1 MNKQKKEAIMGQ
13 INKVLA
19 RQGMD
24 LMQLYMIMGD
34 KGYSDPKV
42 KDFFG
47 ETGLTISQAEFNE
60 IYGEIGNVINDRKSV
75 MEKTNERRDK
85 EDAPKSFDELTRDKG
100 KFVTNDNDLLSK
112 IRQGDP
118 IENYSSSSDGAS
130 YTVAATADEPPA
142 EQVQLPS
149 KGRFYEGIVK
159 EKEGKVLVRPITL
172 KEEKVFTTERLLKT
186 GQAFDIVF
194 RNCIKTPGIDTTK
207 ILSSDRVFLLF
218 YLRAISYGPNYD
230 LRTKCTSCGFDNET
244 TININD
250 LNIKYP
256 PKELEEPFSVTLPSS
271 KKVIVFKMSRGS
283 EEARMIKYMNMPK
296 NANEVNNMFVDR
308 IMNLIIDIEGVPK
321 EKWETFLNNLIGMD
335 VSHIRKT
342 LELVDFG
349 YETNEAISCSKCGT
363 SLKLALTINENFF
376 RTK

>member
-159 EKEGKVLVRPITL
+159 
-172 KEEKVFTTERLLKT
+172 
-186 GQAFDIVF
+186 
-194 RNCIKTPGIDTTK
+194 
-207 ILSSDRVFLLF
+207 
-218 YLRAISYGPNYD
+218 
-230 LRTKCTSCGFDNET
+230 
-244 TININD
+244 
-250 LNIKYP
+250 
-256 PKELEEPFSVTLPSS
+256 
-271 KKVIVFKMSRGS
+271 
-283 EEARMIKYMNMPK
+283 
-296 NANEVNNMFVDR
+296 
-308 IMNLIIDIEGVPK
+308 
-321 EKWETFLNNLIGMD
+321 
-335 VSHIRKT
+335 
-342 LELVDFG
+342 
-349 YETNEAISCSKCGT
+349 
-363 SLKLALTINENFF
+363 
-376 RTK
+376 